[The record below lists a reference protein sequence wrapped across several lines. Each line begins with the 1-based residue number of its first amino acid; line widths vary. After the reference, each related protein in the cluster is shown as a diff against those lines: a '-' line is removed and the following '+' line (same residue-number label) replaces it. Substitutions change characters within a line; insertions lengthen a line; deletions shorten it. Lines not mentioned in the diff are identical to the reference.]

1 MSDEAVYDEQGR
13 RVVSGPN
20 TRGGKIHPF
29 SDPEVAR
36 AANRKSQEARSRN
49 AELRR
54 LNAPAAERRE
64 KRRQFARDLVSQNGI
79 EEARAVLADMDDD
92 SLGILAQ
99 AVAIHT
105 LSGLVTKQYEI
116 RHATEAVTVAK
127 AAVLISQIEAKRPV
141 NGAEADDDLI
151 GALAKLRGTISER
164 RLA

>member
-1 MSDEAVYDEQGR
+1 
-13 RVVSGPN
+13 
-20 TRGGKIHPF
+20 
-29 SDPEVAR
+29 
-36 AANRKSQEARSRN
+36 
-49 AELRR
+49 
-54 LNAPAAERRE
+54 
-64 KRRQFARDLVSQNGI
+64 
-79 EEARAVLADMDDD
+79 MDDD

-127 AAVLISQIEAKRPV
+127 AAVLISQIEAKRPA
-141 NGAEADDDLI
+141 NPDADDDLI